1 MELSSHLKGVV
12 DTNKKISHK
21 SSRKSIHRK
30 AKHIQRKAS
39 LNKHNNDARGENDK
53 KKEHSIFLSTSRKV
67 RYSCKARGSQIGVM
81 PVGMKLGVKPSKL
94 AVLDFPSFK
103 QFITYL
109 LDRDCTKPWEH

>member
-1 MELSSHLKGVV
+1 MELSSRLKGVA
-12 DTNKKISHK
+12 DIDKKSSHK

-30 AKHIQRKAS
+30 EKCIQRKAI
-39 LNKHNNDARGENDK
+39 LNKHNNDAREENDK
-53 KKEHSIFLSTSRKV
+53 KKEHSILSTSGEV